1 MIKQTLES
9 WEAGYLP
16 EHIII
21 SLRKKLLNKETRQA
35 TRQQNHE
42 EKTEQTCAKSQ
53 GETT

>member
-16 EHIII
+16 EHILI
-21 SLRKKLLNKETRQA
+21 SLRKKLLNKEHQHT

-42 EKTEQTCAKSQ
+42 EKIQQTRAKNQS
-53 GETT
+53 ETT